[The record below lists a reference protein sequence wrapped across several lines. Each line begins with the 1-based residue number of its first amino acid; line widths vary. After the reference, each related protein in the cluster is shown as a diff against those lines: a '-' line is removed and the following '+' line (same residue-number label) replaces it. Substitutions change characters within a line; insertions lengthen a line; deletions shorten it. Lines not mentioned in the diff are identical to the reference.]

1 MTKQAMISELRY
13 DDTMAMARK
22 LSDSGLVNEEEY
34 SLFEKKMRE
43 KYKPKIL
50 VLFSKSA

>member
-13 DDTMAMARK
+13 DDSMAMARR
-22 LSDSGLVNEEEY
+22 LSDSGLVTKDEY
-34 SLFEKKMRE
+34 TLFEKKMRE
-43 KYKPKIL
+43 KYKPEIL